1 MLAKFPCLQSP
12 DFRKLF
18 YNYVLT
24 SAAAWASLLGRG
36 WLIFELTGSSS
47 AVGLVTF
54 GGMAPMLFL
63 GPVAGTFADRF
74 DRRQMAM
81 VAALFGALV
90 SFLLGFLTLTGSV
103 VMWHVVVLAILQG
116 TAMAAVTPASE
127 AIIPSLVPPEHL
139 LSAVSFRG
147 IARHGS
153 KVLGPFIG
161 GILMALLDDGTGWV
175 FVLTT
180 LFFLMATF
188 QLYRIQW
195 RPSSTLLPST
205 ESIFNVISP
214 MAAAARYAY
223 VDKRLLM
230 VLSLIG
236 VHCGFTMAYDALLP
250 GLSDEIGSG
259 SSTFAAISVG
269 VGFGALITTLAV
281 STISDE
287 SARGRILIVSGLGSG
302 ISLLFIGFATNPL
315 VAIFGGFLSGATEA
329 PYMAVSATLIQQVV
343 PDEYRGRMM
352 AVYIMIAAG
361 FMAFMNL
368 GFGLVADFTGERILF
383 ILPSVLWLVIFVL
396 GGLFSPALR
405 HLLRTGSFR
414 IEPATEPRE
423 PVSS

>member
-74 DRRQMAM
+74 DRRKMAM

-153 KVLGPFIG
+153 KVIGPFIG

-175 FVLTT
+175 FVLTA

-195 RPSSTLLPST
+195 RPSATLLPST

-214 MAAAARYAY
+214 MAAAAKYAY

-383 ILPSVLWLVIFVL
+383 IVPSVLWLIIFVF
-396 GGLFSPALR
+396 GGLFSPGLR

-414 IEPATEPRE
+414 AEPATELRE

>member
-74 DRRQMAM
+74 DRRKMAM

-153 KVLGPFIG
+153 KVIGPFIG

-175 FVLTT
+175 FVLTA

-195 RPSSTLLPST
+195 RPSATLLPST

-214 MAAAARYAY
+214 MAAAAKYAY

-383 ILPSVLWLVIFVL
+383 IVPSVLWLIIFVF
-396 GGLFSPALR
+396 GGLFSPGLR

-414 IEPATEPRE
+414 TEPATELRE